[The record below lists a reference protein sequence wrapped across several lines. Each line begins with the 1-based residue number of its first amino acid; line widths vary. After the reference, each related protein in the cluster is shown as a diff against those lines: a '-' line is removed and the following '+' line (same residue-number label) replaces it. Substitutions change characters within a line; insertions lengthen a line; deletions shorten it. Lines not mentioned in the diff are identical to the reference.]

1 MYTYIVDEMNI
12 LKIYDSLGS
21 EIASHGPWENPDR
34 AKAWAE
40 KRIEYMTENP
50 NWNNDDEE

>member
-21 EIASHGPWENPDR
+21 EIASYGPWENPDR